1 MIGAWGKA
9 LLGPSVGW
17 VGLPREVRISHTYT
31 MISAGTSKTQPSI
44 QAWAEGGALNV
55 LNFSHMKSPVLRWH
69 ICLKLSVLYSG
80 LSYDRRYFECRVQYP
95 GAFNS
100 VLGQEIGL
108 R

>member
-1 MIGAWGKA
+1 M
-9 LLGPSVGW
+9 
-17 VGLPREVRISHTYT
+17 
-31 MISAGTSKTQPSI
+31 
-44 QAWAEGGALNV
+44 
-55 LNFSHMKSPVLRWH
+55 LNFSHVKSPVLRWH